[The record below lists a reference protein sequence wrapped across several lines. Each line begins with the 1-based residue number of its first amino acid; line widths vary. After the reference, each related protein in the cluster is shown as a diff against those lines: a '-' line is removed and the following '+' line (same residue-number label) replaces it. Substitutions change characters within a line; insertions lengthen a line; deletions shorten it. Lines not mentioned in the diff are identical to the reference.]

1 MPTLSTFVLEVIV
14 FTVILFVLVFV
25 WFGPL
30 SIIAYRRRRNRRR
43 VLEPQQQEQQ
53 PQESAQSDVEKG
65 LALSTADEC
74 DAAAAV
80 PGCQPR
86 PSRSSAPVS
95 AFLRWRQRVLY
106 QSDSLSEL
114 AVLPWYRREESASR
128 RVLNFVLRKQ
138 SAQPEPPT
146 IASVRR
152 AVEAHDA
159 SLSGDHAPP
168 MLPHIPRIPEIVVH
182 CVCFREQF
190 SIADQDQCPSC
201 SCPRS
206 RPPPPS
212 MFLPGS
218 ASSCFSSGQTAPLW
232 TLSQDSQVSN
242 TIARAGAGS
251 DASSRR
257 FEISPRPSVDEKAGT
272 YRGRND
278 AQPHD
283 QRSPSPGKMKTFIV
297 VVPASSA
304 KGEKA
309 ALDSEGDSGAHHPLP
324 GVDVSPY
331 VLRLAPTFST
341 TSSLVDL
348 LLEAIAADSDASDA
362 ASSSPSSS
370 SSSSSSTISIS
381 PRSSRSDDEYDD
393 SVSEVLS
400 LYYSDMEDNA
410 GHSAGPRGSRALASD
425 DGTSWR
431 ASRSSLTSSADL
443 DAQVRT
449 GWRASLGRIWAA
461 HGVNVTVLST

>member
-1 MPTLSTFVLEVIV
+1 M
-14 FTVILFVLVFV
+14 
-25 WFGPL
+25 
-30 SIIAYRRRRNRRR
+30 
-43 VLEPQQQEQQ
+43 
-53 PQESAQSDVEKG
+53 
-65 LALSTADEC
+65 
-74 DAAAAV
+74 
-80 PGCQPR
+80 
-86 PSRSSAPVS
+86 
-95 AFLRWRQRVLY
+95 
-106 QSDSLSEL
+106 
-114 AVLPWYRREESASR
+114 
-128 RVLNFVLRKQ
+128 
-138 SAQPEPPT
+138 
-146 IASVRR
+146 
-152 AVEAHDA
+152 EAHDA

-182 CVCFREQF
+182 CVCSREQF
-190 SIADQDQCPSC
+190 AIADQDQCPSC
-201 SCPRS
+201 SFPRS

-232 TLSQDSQVSN
+232 TLSQDAQVSSTN
-242 TIARAGAGS
+242 AITGNKS

-257 FEISPRPSVDEKAGT
+257 FEISARQSVDGNAGA

-278 AQPHD
+278 AQQHD
-283 QRSPSPGKMKTFIV
+283 QRSPNPGKMKTFIV
-297 VVPASSA
+297 VVPASSG

-309 ALDSEGDSGAHHPLP
+309 ALDSERDSDAHHPLP
-324 GVDVSPY
+324 AVDLSPY

-370 SSSSSSTISIS
+370 SSSSSSSSTISLS
-381 PRSSRSDDEYDD
+381 PRSSRSDEEYDD

-400 LYYSDMEDNA
+400 LYFLELEDDA
-410 GHSAGPRGSRALASD
+410 GHSAGSRGSRALASD

>member
-14 FTVILFVLVFV
+14 FTVLLFFLVFV

-43 VLEPQQQEQQ
+43 DLEAQQQEQQ
-53 PQESAQSDVEKG
+53 HAAQSDVEKG

-138 SAQPEPPT
+138 SAQQPEPPT

-182 CVCFREQF
+182 CVCSREQF
-190 SIADQDQCPSC
+190 AIADQDQCPSC
-201 SCPRS
+201 SFPRS
-206 RPPPPS
+206 RPPLPS

-218 ASSCFSSGQTAPLW
+218 ASSCFHSGQTAPLRK
-232 TLSQDSQVSN
+232 LSQDSRVSSTN
-242 TIARAGAGS
+242 ASPGDD

-257 FEISPRPSVDEKAGT
+257 FEISARPSVDGNAGA

-283 QRSPSPGKMKTFIV
+283 QRSPNPGKMKTFIV
-297 VVPASSA
+297 VVPASPA
-304 KGEKA
+304 KGEKT

-324 GVDVSPY
+324 AVDLSPY

-410 GHSAGPRGSRALASD
+410 GHSAGSRGSRALASD